1 MFAPHGTKE
10 IDRGFPHLPRRAKR
24 ESSMTQ
30 TILVLGMVL
39 LLGMPAQAQSQGA
52 QPPSPPPATRTSTP
66 QQAPP
71 PESDT
76 RSRLRVETR
85 LVIVPVTVKD
95 SEGRL
100 VGDLTKEEFRVF
112 SDDVEQQ
119 VVVFTSDPFPLSA
132 VVVIDNDLAQKA
144 AQQVQ
149 KSLTTISAGFAANDE
164 VAVVTYDE
172 YPTTVADF
180 SSNNDDLFT
189 KLKRLE
195 LGSHASAAAVVD
207 PTTAGPVI
215 NGREQPTATGP
226 PAHGSGRYQINNDM
240 DDALYAAGEMLKP
253 RGRDRRKIIFLISD
267 GSDARNNRHGF
278 DETLHTLLAADVSL
292 YAISVN
298 RSLPIGK
305 SLLQHGASEID
316 KYADRTG
323 GDRFAASKQQ
333 DLERLYSEVT
343 EQARNEYTLTF
354 APQGADR
361 KRDFHPIEVR
371 VRRPGL
377 SVLSRQGY
385 YQSAMSIGR

>member
-1 MFAPHGTKE
+1 MFARSGTME
-10 IDRGFPHLPRRAKR
+10 TDR
-24 ESSMTQ
+24 ESRHLSEHTRRDNSMTQ
-30 TILVLGMVL
+30 IILVLGMSL
-39 LLGMPAQAQSQGA
+39 LLGISARAQSAGA
-52 QPPSPPPATRTSTP
+52 HPPPPPEKTTP
-66 QQAPP
+66 QQAPAS
-71 PESDT
+71 EGDA

-100 VGDLTKEEFRVF
+100 VGDLAKDEFRVF
-112 SDDVEQQ
+112 SDEVEQQ
-119 VVVFTSDPFPLSA
+119 VLLFTSDPFPLSA

-195 LGSHASAAAVVD
+195 LGSHTSESVAD

-215 NGREQPTATGP
+215 NGREQPNGAGL
-226 PAHGSGRYQINNDM
+226 PAHGSGRYKNNNDM
-240 DDALYAAGEMLKP
+240 DDALYGAGEMLKA

-267 GSDARNNRHGF
+267 GSDSRSNRHGF
-278 DETLHTLLAADVSL
+278 EETLHTLLAADVSV
-292 YAISVN
+292 YALSVN

-316 KYADRTG
+316 KFAERTG

-361 KRDFHPIEVR
+361 NRDFHPIEVR